1 MKNKSRYFSQSET
14 EKIWNEKWQKFSYD
28 PTLAGKA
35 DSIFSLFTLKKNF
48 SIKKKQQRIIMH
60 ALSCIILKMHDT
72 SINFKGLY
80 FNIHSQRQKLE
91 LLSLREERNWEGDGP

>member
-14 EKIWNEKWQKFSYD
+14 EKNLEWKWQKFSYD

-35 DSIFSLFTLKKNF
+35 DSIFSLFTLKTNF
-48 SIKKKQQRIIMH
+48 SIKKKQQQIIMH

-72 SINFKGLY
+72 RINFKGLY
-80 FNIHSQRQKLE
+80 FNIHS
-91 LLSLREERNWEGDGP
+91 